1 MYGPE
6 SMDDGGAS
14 AMRYAQ
20 DAKAQA
26 DIVNNQ
32 LAARVDDLERKL
44 ADLQRSFDAL
54 VAGMQCGR

>member
-20 DAKAQA
+20 DAKSQTETW
-26 DIVNNQ
+26 VNQ
-32 LAARVDDLERKL
+32 LGSRIDDLERKV
-44 ADLQRSFDAL
+44 ADLQRSIDTL
-54 VAGMQCGR
+54 VAGMQRR